1 METNLYWSLHEILDK
16 NKQTSKICEQ
26 KLLQKIRNRKK
37 ANKYDSKT
45 IKYKTNNSPH
55 RRYFFKLNSTTA
67 VDKIFTS
74 LLIMNKT
81 SASFNLKRT
90 RKQPLS

>member
-37 ANKYDSKT
+37 QINMTQK
-45 IKYKTNNSPH
+45 P
-55 RRYFFKLNSTTA
+55 LNTKQTT
-67 VDKIFTS
+67 
-74 LLIMNKT
+74 LLTEGTFSN
-81 SASFNLKRT
+81 
-90 RKQPLS
+90 